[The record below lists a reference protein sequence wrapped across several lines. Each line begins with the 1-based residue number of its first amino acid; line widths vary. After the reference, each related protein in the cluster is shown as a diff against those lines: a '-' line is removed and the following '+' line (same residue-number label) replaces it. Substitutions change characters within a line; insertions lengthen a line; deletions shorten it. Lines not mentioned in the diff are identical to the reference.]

1 MLMLSVAT
9 LALTAATQAT
19 ASLGDDATLVAR
31 AQAIAASAADQAL
44 VAPCDSITVASV
56 MHTPRIDL
64 TLADRSAQT
73 LRLRTV
79 TVRLQ
84 PSPFARRDTQ
94 YLALS
99 VGRVC
104 P

>member
-1 MLMLSVAT
+1 MLMLSVAA
-9 LALTAATQAT
+9 LALTAAAQAS
-19 ASLGDDATLVAR
+19 ASLADDATLVAR

-44 VAPCDSITVASV
+44 VAPCDSTVVASLI
-56 MHTPRIDL
+56 HAPRIDV

-79 TVRLQ
+79 TARLQ
-84 PSPFARRDTQ
+84 PSPFALRDTQ